1 MAKVSVSGPGE
12 PLGDPES
19 VEWVRVDP
27 EEGHFGNS
35 RVWPVKVLMWHGGG
49 YKRDDCWIQIDDDAV
64 LELNSY
70 L

>member
-1 MAKVSVSGPGE
+1 MAKVSISGGGE

-27 EEGHFGNS
+27 DKERFGDG
-35 RVWPVKVLMWHGGG
+35 RERPVKVLMWHGGG
-49 YKRDDCWIQIDDDAV
+49 YKRDDCWIQIDDESV
-64 LELNSY
+64 MELDSY